1 MSSIALPDSA
11 RHAKLAKQRVSRH
24 GSSAVLAMLVP
35 AVLFPICLWL
45 RRHDP
50 RLSWLFTPAD
60 YPWELWAMAVCGT
73 TATVGGLLDWL
84 FHRSGETSVG
94 KPEHDSHV
102 AALAGGGVPLFALMA
117 AASVLARPQIL
128 LLPIIVVVGYT
139 VVLICYDEFVFHRK
153 RCDRFE
159 TITHRLLTLGNGAA
173 WLAWMHWIFVRHG

>member
-1 MSSIALPDSA
+1 MSSAVTIDPLPDS
-11 RHAKLAKQRVSRH
+11 KLAKRRVSRH
-24 GSSAVLAMLVP
+24 GSTALMAMLVP
-35 AVLFPICLWL
+35 AVLFPLGLWL

-50 RLSWLFTPAD
+50 RLAWLLSPGL
-60 YPWELWAMAVCGT
+60 YPWELWAIALCGV

-94 KPEHDSHV
+94 KPEHNSHV

-117 AASVLARPQIL
+117 AASVIARPQVL

-139 VVLICYDEFVFHRK
+139 VVLICYDEFVYHRK
-153 RCDRFE
+153 RCGRFE
-159 TITHRLLTLGNGAA
+159 TVTHRMLTLGNGVA